1 MNQRKHSVLGL
12 AIVAGLS
19 MAACTVADRPP
30 VEQTSDHP
38 LYPAARQTTQP
49 TTPAT
54 AQAAARLTT
63 RSTALAS
70 IRTQQAGKRIWAA
83 GKASLAATNA
93 WLAAR
98 GEHFVAANPA
108 DMPNPYWRLDPEEN
122 AYIFVDVTESGDS
135 RWELDGRVRTGPY
148 GVADLT
154 IYGFATDASGA
165 PRDITGDGV
174 VDDDDWTGL
183 EVSTMLSGTSAADTA
198 LLVAFEHGVFGAHAA
213 GGAVSVSGV
222 DPEGYPNRALISD
235 ESSAVTIEI
244 GAGNQNR
251 CDPESVEWER
261 CWYFG
266 QIAGSSITIYP
277 VGRSPAKEWRIENNA
292 PNWVK
297 FDASTDTFKAR
308 GELGAQLRALDFTP
322 LFWVRSPEF
331 KADFDSRAQL
341 IATEGMLKATGGAI
355 ETAAAGPPPPPAD
368 DTLTGGAIG
377 PTFVEPPPP
386 PIDDTLTSGGTE
398 PAFTEPPP
406 PDVDDTLTSDLPSMI
421 TTTGTPVH

>member
-1 MNQRKHSVLGL
+1 MNQRERSVLGL
-12 AIVAGLS
+12 AIAAGLS
-19 MAACTVADRPP
+19 MTACTVADGPP
-30 VEQTSDHP
+30 AAQTSDRP

-63 RSTALAS
+63 RPTALAS
-70 IRTQQAGKRIWAA
+70 IRTQHAGKRIWTA

-93 WLAAR
+93 WLESR
-98 GEHFVAANPA
+98 GVHFLAANPA
-108 DMPNPYWRLDPEEN
+108 DMPNPYWGLDPENN
-122 AYIFVDVTESGDS
+122 AYIFVDVTESADS
-135 RWELDGRVRTGPY
+135 RWELDGVVRNGPY

-183 EVSTMLSGTSAADTA
+183 EVSTTLSGTSAADTA
-198 LLVAFEHGVFGAHAA
+198 FLVAFERRVFGAHAD
-213 GGAVSVSGV
+213 GGSVSVSGV
-222 DPEGYPNRALISD
+222 DPEGYPNRALLSD
-235 ESSAVTIEI
+235 ESSSVTIEI

-266 QIAGSSITIYP
+266 PIAGSSITIYP
-277 VGRSPAKEWRIENNA
+277 VGRSPEKEWRITNNT

-297 FDASTDTFKAR
+297 FDAATDTFKAH
-308 GELGAQLRALDFTP
+308 GKLGAQLRALHFAP

-331 KADFDSRAQL
+331 KATFDSRDQRSEAF
-341 IATEGMLKATGGAI
+341 
-355 ETAAAGPPPPPAD
+355 AD
-368 DTLTGGAIG
+368 
-377 PTFVEPPPP
+377 
-386 PIDDTLTSGGTE
+386 
-398 PAFTEPPP
+398 PPP
-406 PDVDDTLTSDLPSMI
+406 PDVDDGLTSDLPSMI
-421 TTTGTPVH
+421 TTIGTPVH